1 MSWPTRTWTINGWK
15 DFKTP
20 GRGKPDELFPDDW
33 RHHKS
38 GVDNSN
44 YWDLI
49 DNPLYE
55 AAAIASGIDWDR
67 FVSEATAALGTKED
81 YQAAVNYVNDYRSSS
96 GMPGMGGAT
105 AFGMHFSGGFG
116 GRDRD
121 DAWDDLTPEQQAIA
135 NNLPDPS
142 VAVGGIGSMM
152 GGNHPLGATGI
163 GIAGLTMGGAGG
175 PGGLLGALMGMKSG
189 DGEDAPKDWGFN
201 RDAYGAIAEDLDTM
215 YEWLTKTIK
224 THSLQDMPI
233 VDRGPQGS
241 DYGIDGDIW
250 AHYGLDKPPAPP
262 KAMDVNYEFNLIS
275 AKPSTATYSTPEGY
289 PTLDMSGESV
299 AYGDTHYAKWQAEED
314 KAYDKWEAKW
324 GDTSYG
330 ETSNQ
335 THTT

>member
-20 GRGKPDELFPDDW
+20 GIGKPDELFPDDW
-33 RHHKS
+33 KKHKS
-38 GVDNSN
+38 SVDNSS
-44 YWDLI
+44 YWDILN
-49 DNPLYE
+49 NPLYE
-55 AAAIASGIDWDR
+55 AAANASGINWDE
-67 FVSEATAALGTKED
+67 FVAKSFAEIGEEGD
-81 YQAAVNYVNDYRSSS
+81 YESTQTPYY
-96 GMPGMGGAT
+96 MPGLGMEISKEKFDEMGGVNKV
-105 AFGMHFSGGFG
+105 MI
-116 GRDRD
+116 
-121 DAWDDLTPEQQAIA
+121 EIA
-135 NNLPDPS
+135 NNSPHVLGSGFLGLDAAAANMSGGVLRDDPDLKNWGIDRS
-142 VAVGGIGSMM
+142 RHGG
-152 GGNHPLGATGI
+152 
-163 GIAGLTMGGAGG
+163 
-175 PGGLLGALMGMKSG
+175 
-189 DGEDAPKDWGFN
+189 
-201 RDAYGAIAEDLDTM
+201 IAEDLDTM
-215 YEWLTKTIK
+215 HEWLTKIIK

-275 AKPSTATYSTPEGY
+275 AKPSNATYSTPEGY
-289 PTLDMSGESV
+289 PTLDMSSESV
-299 AYGDTHYAKWQAEED
+299 DHKDTHYTKWQAEED